1 VVFAAPKFVK
11 TETIKVSGEVKV
23 ALKLQ
28 NWVLAD
34 RVVRRQKGAEFQ
46 TVGSTTGVGL
56 LSHEPTVGCGT
67 RIADSST

>member
-1 VVFAAPKFVK
+1 VVLTTPKLIK
-11 TETIKVSGEVKV
+11 AQSIKVGGEVKV

-28 NWVLAD
+28 NRVLAHGVM
-34 RVVRRQKGAEFQ
+34 RGQKGAKFQ

-56 LSHEPTVGCGT
+56 LCHEPTVGCGT